1 MFGAL
6 FIFGGI
12 LGSGVAGTIVEIK
25 KNYKVMLTILGVLTA
40 ITSIGLMLIMRSM
53 SVSATSVASFI
64 VGSATI
70 SVLPVGIDFAVEISH
85 PIPESISS
93 GLLLCTG

>member
-12 LGSGVAGTIVEIK
+12 IGSGVAGTIVEIK
-25 KNYKVMLTILGVLTA
+25 KNYKVMVTILGVLTA
-40 ITSIGLMLIMRSM
+40 ITSVGLMLIMRSM
-53 SVSATSVASFI
+53 SGSGTSAACFI
-64 VGSATI
+64 VGSVTI

-85 PIPESISS
+85 PVPESISS
-93 GLLLCTG
+93 GLLMSSG